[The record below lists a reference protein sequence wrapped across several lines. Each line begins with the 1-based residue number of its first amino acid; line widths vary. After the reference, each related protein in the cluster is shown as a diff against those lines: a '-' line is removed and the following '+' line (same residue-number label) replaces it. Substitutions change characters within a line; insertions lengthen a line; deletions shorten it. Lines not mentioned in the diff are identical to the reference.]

1 MVRNMKNN
9 PYWEHIGIKEIT
21 LENGTSLL
29 ELPVKREITQSWGNV
44 HGGVVA
50 SLIDAAVGAALRST
64 LEEHEG
70 GVTVEMK
77 LNYLRPAN
85 GDILYAKGKIV
96 QKGKSIVIG
105 QATIENDAGEEVAI
119 GIATYMMRQR
129 NRK

>member
-1 MVRNMKNN
+1 MVRSMKNN
-9 PYWEHIGIKEIT
+9 PYWEHIGIKEVT